1 MPTPLK
7 LGLAGGPLIVAIL
20 VGSFGYKLG
29 LVTYTTQSANM
40 MLREVGISLFL
51 ASVGIEAGGGFIDS
65 LVNGDGLLFVL
76 YGLFI
81 TMIPILIIGLIAKY
95 LLKLDYFTIAGIV
108 AGSNTNPS
116 ALAYSN
122 SLSNNINVPAV
133 SYSTVYPLAMFL
145 RILTAQVLL
154 LIML

>member
-1 MPTPLK
+1 MAY
-7 LGLAGGPLIVAIL
+7 GLLITMVPIL
-20 VGSFGYKLG
+20 V
-29 LVTYTTQSANM
+29 
-40 MLREVGISLFL
+40 
-51 ASVGIEAGGGFIDS
+51 
-65 LVNGDGLLFVL
+65 
-76 YGLFI
+76 
-81 TMIPILIIGLIAKY
+81 IGLIAKY

-122 SLSNNINVPAV
+122 SLSDNINVPAV

-154 LIML
+154 LIMM